1 MIKALKCLLQTVRS
15 EHFSAKVDKTNKFV
29 VSTLVQMEIKQ
40 MAYSDF
46 KLNEV
51 SQRFGLTVNE
61 ASGMFADVPEAECSD
76 LLVTILAENVDLA
89 VAINTEK
96 ARSEMIISPVL
107 LEIRRKFKGEISLFS
122 GVDFTVDAQQG
133 LNGFCDFIIS
143 LSKEQLFVRAPA
155 IALVEAKNENLK
167 SGLAQCIAEMV
178 AAQLFNE
185 QQENQI
191 KSIYGVITTGTIWQF
206 LKLQDK
212 VISIDLS
219 EYYIKEIEKILG
231 ILVSAIQQQ

>member
-1 MIKALKCLLQTVRS
+1 MV
-15 EHFSAKVDKTNKFV
+15 
-29 VSTLVQMEIKQ
+29 
-40 MAYSDF
+40 YSDF

-76 LLVTILAENVDLA
+76 LLVTILGENVDLA

-107 LEIRRKFKGEISLFS
+107 LEIRRKFKGQISLFS
-122 GVDFTVDAQQG
+122 GVDFTVDVQQG

-143 LSKEQLFVRAPA
+143 SSKEQLFIRAPV
-155 IALVEAKNENLK
+155 ITLVETKNENLK

-185 QQENQI
+185 RQGNEI
-191 KSIYGVITTGTIWQF
+191 KSIYGVITIGTIWQF
-206 LKLQDK
+206 LKLESK

-219 EYYIKEIEKILG
+219 EYYIKDIKKILG

>member
-1 MIKALKCLLQTVRS
+1 
-15 EHFSAKVDKTNKFV
+15 
-29 VSTLVQMEIKQ
+29 

-51 SQRFGLTVNE
+51 TQRFGLTVNE
-61 ASGMFADVPEAECSD
+61 ASRMFANVPEADCSD
-76 LLVTILAENVDLA
+76 LLATILGENVDLA

-96 ARSEMIISPVL
+96 ARSEMIISPIL
-107 LEIRRKFKGEISLFS
+107 LEIRRKFNGEISLFS
-122 GVDFTVDAQQG
+122 GVEFNVDAQQG

-143 LSKEQLFVRAPA
+143 LSKEQLFIRAPA
-155 IALVEAKNENLK
+155 IALVETKNENLK

-185 QQENQI
+185 QQGNQI
-191 KSIYGVITTGTIWQF
+191 QKIYGVVTIGTIWQF
-206 LKLQDK
+206 LKLEEK

-219 EYYIKEIEKILG
+219 EYYIKDINKILG
-231 ILVSAIQQQ
+231 ILVSALRQE